1 MRIRSLLPFA
11 ADVVLLG
18 RVVEP
23 GEVVDVS
30 DADGAALLEQV
41 GNWAADDDEA
51 APAAKGKAR

>member
-1 MRIRSLLPFA
+1 MRIRSLLPFM

-30 DADGAALLEQV
+30 DGDGAALLGQV
-41 GNWAADDDEA
+41 GNWVAVDEA
-51 APAAKGKAR
+51 APAARGRAR